1 MTKQSESILTKFQKT
16 HENTRVQVILFLAGG
31 SLDKLLTLCEF
42 TAGETENRVMK
53 SEMPSAQD
61 WFEMLCV
68 NVSSKCYT
76 VITVSCPYIYGN
88 NVKLEKIQNRFVL
101 FIIIKRYVYV
111 NLWHQNEQVTS
122 WGWML
127 GIFSL

>member
-88 NVKLEKIQNRFVL
+88 NVKLKKNTKQICAIYYNKKICVCQL
-101 FIIIKRYVYV
+101 M
-111 NLWHQNEQVTS
+111 TS
-122 WGWML
+122 KWTGNIMGLNAW
-127 GIFSL
+127 